1 MKKLLSIAGIL
12 SCALLAGILSSCD
25 DMPYLKKEPKA
36 AKIEDLNSPDFR
48 VGLALGAKSMYVG
61 EEKLPKARPGY
72 FSSHHTAYDD
82 LKRKKIDAYVFD
94 SHTLDYVAA
103 TNEEFTV
110 LPGSIGAVDIAIGVT
125 PGKPELLEPIN
136 AFIDA
141 YKADGTYNN
150 MYERWIKVIGIDQNT
165 PEEVAIPPMPEIP
178 APEAP
183 TRKLVVGVCSQ
194 LEPMCF
200 HRPGTVPAE
209 LVGFDMELLR
219 RLALHLN
226 AEIELH
232 DLDYKLMMEL
242 LANGELDMVVAGL
255 NRTAAREES
264 ILFSKNYINSRIVAL
279 VRTGTAAEKAEYV
292 TPQ

>member
-1 MKKLLSIAGIL
+1 MKKSLSTAGIL
-12 SCALLAGILSSCD
+12 ACALLAGNLSSCD
-25 DMPYLKKEPKA
+25 DIPYLSKEPRA

-103 TNEEFTV
+103 TNEEYTV
-110 LPGSIGAVDIAIGVT
+110 LPGSIGTVDIAIGVT
-125 PGKPELLEPIN
+125 PAKPELLKPVN

-150 MYERWIKVIGIDQNT
+150 MYERWIKVTGIDQNT
-165 PEEVAIPPMPEIP
+165 PEDEAIPPMPEIP
-178 APEAP
+178 APAAP

-200 HRPGTVPAE
+200 IRPGSVPAE

-232 DLDYKLMMEL
+232 DLDYKVMMEL
-242 LANGELDMVVAGL
+242 LSRGELDMVVAGL
-255 NRTAAREES
+255 NRTAEREKS
-264 ILFSKNYINSRIVAL
+264 ILFSKNYINSQIVAL
-279 VRTGTAAEKAEYV
+279 VRTGTATEKAEYE